1 MNKSSDKTFTTRIIV
16 LIILLH
22 SDILVAQDTHYWT
35 NQYGTKS
42 VLMGGAVVGG
52 IKNNTSLFY
61 NPGALGFIDTSSLS
75 INANAYSSTNI
86 TLKNA
91 LGQQKDFKSANI
103 AAVPLL
109 VGGMFRSGKENKWKI
124 AYGIVTNVDFHFN
137 ANARVDQEHQIVDES
152 ESPGKEDFIAQAGI
166 NSRLKEI
173 TAGVGVARKISENW
187 SVGISG
193 FVIVRNQEFFR
204 YQYARMY
211 LNDNTGTLVATSFAR
226 NLKFYNVRFA
236 PKIGIAYEKNNLSA
250 GLTVSTPALNLFG
263 KGSIGID
270 IIGNNI
276 DTDTGRI
283 NFLGNDSQE
292 KLKTKYKSPFSVSAG
307 VNYDLQ
313 KSSLGI
319 SLQYFGGIGV
329 YDVMRAAPS
338 AFVRPASLNQDL
350 TSDQYLRLKSGARS
364 VFNVAV
370 GYEYRFSE
378 TLSMLASFRTDM
390 SYFDQDVKESIGI
403 KSEITTW
410 NIFHFNTGVIISRG
424 RSQLSIGLLTSFGS
438 DKNRSQEGNL
448 DNPSEENYLQG
459 STTIVGANYFSAGI
473 LLGYTLSFKKF

>member
-1 MNKSSDKTFTTRIIV
+1 MAPEKKIIRRFFV
-16 LIILLH
+16 LLLFNFIVFANH
-22 SDILVAQDTHYWT
+22 AQDTHYWT

-61 NPGALGFIDTSSLS
+61 NPGSLGFIDTSSLS

-124 AYGIVTNVDFHFN
+124 AYGIVTNIDFNFN
-137 ANARVDQEHQIVDES
+137 ANARIDTEHEIVSDS

-166 NSRLKEI
+166 SSKLKEI
-173 TAGVGVARKISENW
+173 TAGIGIAKKVGENW
-187 SVGISG
+187 SLGISG
-193 FVIVRNQEFFR
+193 FFLVRNQEFVR
-204 YQYARMY
+204 YQYARLY
-211 LNDNTGTLVATSFAR
+211 LNDNTGTLVATSFTR

-236 PKIGIAYEKNNLSA
+236 PKIGVAYEKNNFSA
-250 GLTVSTPALNLFG
+250 GLTVLAPALNLFG
-263 KGSIGID
+263 NGNIAVD
-270 IIGNNI
+270 LIGNNI
-276 DTDTGRI
+276 YTDTGRI

-307 VNYDLQ
+307 INYDLR
-313 KSSLGI
+313 KSSLGV

-329 YDVMRAAPS
+329 YDVMRANPS
-338 AFVRPASLNQDL
+338 AFVRPAALNSDL
-350 TSDQYLRLKSGARS
+350 TSDQYLRLKSGAKP
-364 VFNVAV
+364 VFNVAL
-370 GYEYRFSE
+370 GYEYRLKE
-378 TLSMLASFRTDM
+378 TLSLLGSFRTDM
-390 SYFDQDVKESIGI
+390 SYFDADVKNATGI
-403 KSEITTW
+403 KSELTTW
-410 NIFHFNTGVIISRG
+410 NIYHFNAGFIITRG
-424 RSQLSIGLLTSFGS
+424 RSQISVGLLTSFGS
-438 DKNRSQEGNL
+438 DKNRSIDGNL

-459 STTIVGANYFSAGI
+459 STTIVGAKYFSAGI
-473 LLGYTLSFKKF
+473 LFGYTLSFRKF